1 MVAANFVND
10 AVLLSSDLIVVKRE
24 VNGTTL
30 LLETRVSAFENIRR
44 LAKIL
49 PILRSLNNS
58 EMLFD
63 IYLLSHS
70 IDGLDPRDFV
80 HLSVSLMNARL
91 LCVRNSRILSSI
103 R

>member
-1 MVAANFVND
+1 MKSLETRVSFFQHCQSRT
-10 AVLLSSDLIVVKRE
+10 SSDLIVVKRE

-49 PILRSLNNS
+49 PILRSLNNF

-80 HLSVSLMNARL
+80 HLSERSKFRRKN
-91 LCVRNSRILSSI
+91 
-103 R
+103 